1 MPRLRLGSRVSLQDA
16 HERSDALWRLCP
28 MHAHAE
34 YVATTGLGRLIF
46 MRRDT
51 LDFVCVRRS
60 SERMHAPATASRARY
75 NACLGSPSCRES
87 PATDRHVFLTDLTAR
102 RGSYGWRGGRGSRG
116 GDAGAGTGEARG
128 RLRREPCRGRRRGS
142 RPGRRC
148 MRRNMQ
154 TACTSSGWALA
165 RTWLGPHG
173 RRRRTEAR
181 PLACLAATHGG
192 SAPWKLAQAF
202 SGTAPGACM
211 ERTAAWGR
219 RHACMQACMLPAC
232 CMPRDAC

>member
-1 MPRLRLGSRVSLQDA
+1 MPRLRLASRVSLQDA

-60 SERMHAPATASRARY
+60 SERMHAPATASRAMY
-75 NACLGSPSCRES
+75 NACLGSPYCRES
-87 PATDRHVFLTDLTAR
+87 PATDRHVFLTDLKPYRAERLVRVARWERIAR
-102 RGSYGWRGGRGSRG
+102 RGRGGRDG
-116 GDAGAGTGEARG
+116 GGTRAIAPGTVPRPTP
-128 RLRREPCRGRRRGS
+128 RLSP
-142 RPGRRC
+142 
-148 MRRNMQ
+148 
-154 TACTSSGWALA
+154 WAQVHAPEHADSLHLI
-165 RTWLGPHG
+165 WLGLGKDMAGSSWPS
-173 RRRRTEAR
+173 
-181 PLACLAATHGG
+181 AAHGG